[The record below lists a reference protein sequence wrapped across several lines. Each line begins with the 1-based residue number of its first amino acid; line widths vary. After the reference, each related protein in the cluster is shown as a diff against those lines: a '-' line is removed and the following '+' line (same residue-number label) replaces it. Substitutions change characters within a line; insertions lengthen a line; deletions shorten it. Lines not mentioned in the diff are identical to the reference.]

1 MRMHQT
7 FDRGLQIQIER
18 CPYCAAQSR
27 VSTHYWINKMR
38 GKTQQIDVHDFRR
51 LREQRLLIARDD
63 SKINEP
69 RERPNVFAGCMLG
82 MSPRIQ
88 TRRCLRKTSQE
99 NCFAQSEIARRFVK
113 VCTSSGFRSDPA
125 IAIAGAIQI
134 LGKNAFLTPASL
146 QFPSDD

>member
-1 MRMHQT
+1 MRMRQT
-7 FDRGLQIQIER
+7 FDRGLQIEIER

-27 VSTHYWINKMR
+27 VSRHYCINKMR
-38 GKTQQIDVHDFRR
+38 GKTQRIDVHDFRR
-51 LREQRLLIARDD
+51 LREEPLLILCNH
-63 SKINEP
+63 SQFNEP

-88 TRRCLRKTSQE
+88 TRRCLRKTSQK
-99 NCFAQSEIARRFVK
+99 NCFAQSEISRWFVK
-113 VCTSSGFRSDPA
+113 VCASSGFRSDPA

-146 QFPSDD
+146 QFPS